1 MRQKLTKTERS
12 KMLLSELHHQYKEF
26 LLTAKPLSR
35 ATTLNYLCRVG
46 RYLDSLGPSATLAE
60 MTRAS
65 IIRYVNRVA
74 SHSTDAVR
82 MHYAAI
88 RHFCRWLITE
98 EWLRQSPADN
108 IPMPKA
114 NRRRRETVSDDVIE
128 RLMEACDRLPR
139 SPYRQALAKA
149 ALSLLVYG
157 GLRRSEAL
165 ALRIEDIRM
174 ETGEVFVRSG
184 KGNKS
189 RSVYVPR
196 ECTDAVKALLKLRMT
211 CDHDLLLAH
220 NRRYGMKGHGLA
232 SLLNDLHTV
241 AGIEGHYTPH
251 QLRHAYATRLAANG
265 APLPAI
271 QAALGHSRLET
282 TAIYLHSNT
291 DQLKALAHLASL
303 NANPQK
309 SKQDPETPK
318 TATPPAANREERR
331 FRVRR
336 LR

>member
-1 MRQKLTKTERS
+1 MRQKPNKEKRN
-12 KMLLSELHHQYKEF
+12 MLLSELLGQYREYMQ
-26 LLTAKPLSR
+26 TAKPLSR
-35 ATTLNYLCRVG
+35 PTILNYLCRVG
-46 RYLDSLGPSATLAE
+46 RYVESLGSTATLAD

-65 IIRYVNRVA
+65 ILRYVNRIG
-74 SHSTDAVR
+74 STSARAVR

-88 RHFCRWLITE
+88 RHFCKWLMTE
-98 EWLRQSPADN
+98 QWIRQSPADN
-108 IPMPKA
+108 IPLPKCTSK
-114 NRRRRETVSDDVIE
+114 RRETVPDDVIA
-128 RLMEACDRLPR
+128 RLMDACDKLPR

-165 ALRIEDIRM
+165 ALRIEDIRQD
-174 ETGEVFVRSG
+174 TGEVFVRSG

-196 ECTDAVKALLKLRMT
+196 ECIDAIKALLKVRME
-211 CDHDLLLAH
+211 CDHDLILAH

-282 TAIYLHSNT
+282 TALYLHSN
-291 DQLKALAHLASL
+291 DEQLRAIAHLASL
-303 NANPQK
+303 KLTKDLKPEYPVETKAQASVEK
-309 SKQDPETPK
+309 SVRIRK
-318 TATPPAANREERR
+318 
-331 FRVRR
+331 RVS
-336 LR
+336 LRKS